1 MVNEP
6 SATPGLDPHAAFD
19 ALIRRY
25 VRPGTVALDAGAGRG
40 ERYRYDYA
48 DLAAAVV
55 GADVDPAVATNANLT
70 EAVRA
75 DLAALPFADAT
86 FDLVFAKYV
95 FEHLEHPGRTLRE
108 LRRVMRPGGHLVFH
122 TPNRYHYV
130 ALAARAT
137 PHRFHEWFNE
147 QRGCDEADTFPT
159 RYRANDRRSLR
170 RALPAAGFRIR
181 NLEMIEPPADYLFFH
196 PWAHAAGEAYG
207 RFLRRRPSLADLRC
221 VIVGDAEAVGGPGTE
236 VFARPSERT

>member
-1 MVNEP
+1 MLTEP
-6 SATPGLDPHAAFD
+6 PPATPGLDPHAAFD
-19 ALIRRY
+19 ALIRHY
-25 VRPGTVALDAGAGRG
+25 VRPDTVALDAGAGRG

-48 DLAAAVV
+48 DIAAAVV
-55 GADVDPAVATNANLT
+55 GVDVDPAITTNANLT
-70 EAVRA
+70 EAVCA
-75 DLAALPFADAT
+75 DLAALPFAGET
-86 FDLVFAKYV
+86 FDLIFAKYV

-147 QRGCDEADTFPT
+147 HRGCDEEDTFPT
-159 RYRANDRRSLR
+159 KYRANDRRTLGR
-170 RALPAAGFRIR
+170 VLPAAGFRIR
-181 NLEMIEPPADYLFFH
+181 SLEMIEPHADYLFFH

-207 RFLRRRPSLADLRC
+207 RFLRGRSALADLRC
-221 VIVGDAEAVGGPGTE
+221 VIVGDAEATND
-236 VFARPSERT
+236 ARR